1 MDLLDRITRDP
12 QILAGK
18 PTIRGMRISVE
29 LVVEHLNGGVWTEED
44 ILNGWPGL
52 TPEDIEAC
60 RLYAATGA
68 PLSNVVWSEFMAEFD
83 EAVRQDT
90 EELRKSPKA

>member
-1 MDLLDRITRDP
+1 MDLLDRITKDP

-29 LVVEHLNGGVWTEED
+29 QIMDLLDGGVWTEED
-44 ILNGWPGL
+44 IFNSWPWL

-60 RLYAATGA
+60 RLM
-68 PLSNVVWSEFMAEFD
+68 PLPA
-83 EAVRQDT
+83 R
-90 EELRKSPKA
+90 P

>member
-1 MDLLDRITRDP
+1 MDLLERITKDP

-18 PTIRGMRISVE
+18 PTIRRMRISVE
-29 LVVEHLNGGVWTEED
+29 LVMDLLHGGVWTEED

-52 TPEDIEAC
+52 TAEDIEAC

-68 PLSNVVWSEFMAEFD
+68 PLSNTTWAEFEAKFD
-83 EAVRQDT
+83 EMARLDAETLRQS
-90 EELRKSPKA
+90 RNA